1 MRKLL
6 VPVLVLTLLGVLAA
20 AGSQALARPVRS
32 VKIGDDFFV
41 RQGRP
46 ATITVSKGTQVTFRW
61 RGSSLHNVHARKGPV
76 TFKSAFKRSGT
87 FSKILSRRG
96 TYTIFCDI
104 HAPDMKLTIKVN

>member
-6 VPVLVLTLLGVLAA
+6 VPLLVLALAVLAA
-20 AGSQALARPVRS
+20 AGSQALARPLRS
-32 VKIGDDFFV
+32 VKVGDDFFV

-46 ATITVSKGTQVTFRW
+46 TTITVSKGTQVTFRW
-61 RGSSLHNVHARKGPV
+61 RGSSLHDVHARKGPV
-76 TFKSAFKRSGT
+76 TFRSAFRRTGT
-87 FSKILSRRG
+87 FSKALSKRG